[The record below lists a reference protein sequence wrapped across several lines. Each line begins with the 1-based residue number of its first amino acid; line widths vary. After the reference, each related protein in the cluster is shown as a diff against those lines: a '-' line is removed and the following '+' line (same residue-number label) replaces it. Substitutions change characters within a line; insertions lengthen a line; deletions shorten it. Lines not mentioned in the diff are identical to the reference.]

1 MLKIRLARVGKRKQ
15 PTYRFVINESTRD
28 THGNM
33 LEILGHYNPFTK
45 VIEVKKDR
53 ILHWISKGAQLSPT
67 VHNMFID
74 QNVITGDKV
83 HASKGKKKNAEPEV
97 SAATPSQP
105 EATVVAPATEVLPVV
120 TVPEEKAE
128 VAPAEPASPAVE
140 DAAMNKD
147 K

>member
-83 HASKGKKKNAEPEV
+83 HASKGKKKNAEPEAPV
-97 SAATPSQP
+97 ATVPQAEAPSATPVA
-105 EATVVAPATEVLPVV
+105 EA
-120 TVPEEKAE
+120 KAE
-128 VAPAEPASPAVE
+128 PVAAEQPLQETAADTTTNTPADSTSSAE
-140 DAAMNKD
+140 
-147 K
+147 